1 MFRYLIPVL
10 CILVLGGCTKPEAT
24 EASENEPPAAGTR
37 AMKMPKDPKDS
48 EVFAQMKAAGH
59 DFSKETEVDFYL
71 YFPEEGAARGA
82 LQVLS
87 ADGYDGTIEHRD
99 GQWLCHLKKKMVL
112 TADTI
117 DMERFKFRDL
127 TVNAG
132 GEYDGWGA
140 PVVN

>member
-1 MFRYLIPVL
+1 
-10 CILVLGGCTKPEAT
+10 
-24 EASENEPPAAGTR
+24 
-37 AMKMPKDPKDS
+37 MPKDPFDAK
-48 EVFAQMKAAGH
+48 VFTELKNAGH

-71 YFPEEGAARGA
+71 YFPEQGAAAGT

-87 ADGYDGTIEHRD
+87 ADGYTGEIKNQDGK
-99 GQWLCHLKKKMVL
+99 WLCHLKKKMVL
-112 TADTI
+112 TADKI

-140 PVVN
+140 PVLK